1 MSTEAMAVNI
11 RKLWNAIQQDKSNW
25 LVNAEYNYH
34 DSLQSR
40 LMSGGTF
47 VDQPSKSRLS
57 GFFSLF
63 VSSQRNWV
71 KALFVSWSISFVS
84 CHTASL
90 TIKDAWEPLIPRNSM
105 IYSKAQH
112 PAKIPHGL
120 HKHVQCIHFT
130 LSTCNET
137 SFNNHIQASWR
148 KAFPTA
154 LYSTNTVQQYQA
166 FFKKPFLS
174 ESLVYI

>member
-1 MSTEAMAVNI
+1 MLFNKTSPG
-11 RKLWNAIQQDKSNW
+11 

-71 KALFVSWSISFVS
+71 KALLFHIDLLCFLSHCELDDKRRLRAFY
-84 CHTASL
+84 
-90 TIKDAWEPLIPRNSM
+90 P
-105 IYSKAQH
+105 SK
-112 PAKIPHGL
+112 
-120 HKHVQCIHFT
+120 
-130 LSTCNET
+130 
-137 SFNNHIQASWR
+137 FNN
-148 KAFPTA
+148 
-154 LYSTNTVQQYQA
+154 LYQGTTSCKDTPRFT
-166 FFKKPFLS
+166 
-174 ESLVYI
+174 